1 MTRTYRAP
9 AKINLWLRVFPADDT
24 GYHPLDTLFCAI
36 DLQDEV
42 AIGPGDGIQ
51 LGVTGAD
58 VGPIESNLAYR
69 AAQEYFRAIGASP
82 NISIELHKNIPAGAG
97 LGGGSSDAAAVLR
110 ALQEQH
116 DHALPTQTE
125 KAIAARLGSDVPF
138 FLCGSSWARA
148 RGRGEILEVVPSLPR
163 RQVLV
168 LKPDFPIAT
177 RDAYRWLD
185 ESDMLTRASAPL
197 SPPTSWGDVAINA
210 TNTFEGVL
218 FERYPILREMRDAL
232 NDSGAAISLVS
243 GSGSALFG
251 IFEEPEK
258 ATAAYRTWTGRP
270 DVGSWLINT
279 LT

>member
-9 AKINLWLRVFPADDT
+9 AKINVWLRVYPADDT

-36 DLQDEV
+36 DLQDEL

-51 LGVTGAD
+51 LRVTGAD
-58 VGPIESNLAYR
+58 VGPTESNLAYR
-69 AAQEYFRAIGASP
+69 AAQEYFLAIGESP
-82 NISIELHKNIPAGAG
+82 NISIALQKNIPAGAG

-110 ALQEQH
+110 ALQAHH
-116 DHALPTQTE
+116 DDALPPQTLL
-125 KAIAARLGSDVPF
+125 AIAARLGSDVPF

-148 RGRGEILEVVPSLPR
+148 RGRGEILEVIPSLPR
-163 RQVLV
+163 RHVLV
-168 LKPDFPIAT
+168 LKPGFPIAT

-185 ESDMLTRASAPL
+185 ESNTLTRASAQL
-197 SPPTSWGDVAINA
+197 SPPISWGDVAANA
-210 TNTFEGVL
+210 TNSFERVL
-218 FERYPILREMRDAL
+218 FERYPVLREMRDAL
-232 NDSGAAISLVS
+232 HDSGALISLVS

-251 IFEEPEK
+251 IFDEPEK
-258 ATAAYRTWTGRP
+258 ATAAFQTWVGRP